1 MLSKLS
7 IHNYRSFKDFQIDG
21 LAQVNL
27 IVGSN
32 NSGKTS
38 LLEAVY
44 LLANQNNPQ
53 CLLELL
59 DNRGE
64 IALLKGSTLSIN
76 GKLTPRSY
84 QIKHIFPNHQLN
96 FEQGID
102 ILSSNDR
109 PLSLHIQLSPITL
122 QAEPL
127 EDISETDIPEYELHF
142 IYQQHQPIR
151 VPVLEDGLVETR
163 FFKLA
168 KSSRFSLVPTTQHC
182 QFLTTD
188 NIRFSKL
195 AEIWDGIT
203 LTPKEDEVVR
213 ALQIIEPDVER
224 ISFTSRQT
232 SNSGIIIKLSKQNE
246 PIPLGSMGDGMRR
259 ILTLAMSAVNVENGF
274 LLVDEIDTGLYYEV
288 QADMWRL
295 ILEIAKRLNIQV
307 FATTHSW
314 DCVRA
319 FQEALNYVEDS
330 DAGKLFRLD
339 AKYGKIRA
347 VEYVAEEL
355 NIAVQQNIEVR

>member
-1 MLSKLS
+1 MLHEIS
-7 IHNYRSFKDFQIDG
+7 IHNYRSFKNFQING

-38 LLEAVY
+38 LLEAIY
-44 LLANQNNPQ
+44 LLVNQNNPQ
-53 CLLELL
+53 SLLDLL

-64 IALLKGSTLSIN
+64 IGSSKGSTLSSS

-102 ILSSNDR
+102 IQSISDR
-109 PLSLHIQLSPITL
+109 SLSLHIELSPITL
-122 QAEPL
+122 QSEPL
-127 EDISETDIPEYELHF
+127 EDISETEIPEFELKF
-142 IYQQHQPIR
+142 RYQHLQPIR
-151 VPVLEDGLVETR
+151 VPVLDDGLVETR

-168 KSSRFSLVPTTQHC
+168 KSSRFSLVPTTPYC
-182 QFLTTD
+182 QFLTSD
-188 NIRFSKL
+188 NIKFSKL
-195 AEIWDGIT
+195 AEIWDGIA
-203 LTPKEDEVVR
+203 LTPKEDEIVK

-232 SNSGIIIKLSKQNE
+232 SNSGIIIKLSKQHD

-288 QADMWRL
+288 QTEMWQL

-319 FQEALNYVEDS
+319 FQEALNAVEDS
-330 DAGKLFRLD
+330 KVGKLFRLD

-355 NIAVQQNIEVR
+355 KIAVQQNIEVR